1 MYTGRPSLK
10 IKIMCEEYFFDYRQ
24 LRKSRKRGALLAAPA
39 FLGERDN
46 QTIVLLLFLN
56 IFLAI
61 ADDYATE
68 GLAHT
73 LASEVEG

>member
-1 MYTGRPSLK
+1 MRVK
-10 IKIMCEEYFFDYRQ
+10 REERYFP
-24 LRKSRKRGALLAAPA
+24 LLL
-39 FLGERDN
+39 FSERERDN
-46 QTIVLLLFLN
+46 QTIVLL
-56 IFLAI
+56 FLAI

>member
-1 MYTGRPSLK
+1 MRVK
-10 IKIMCEEYFFDYRQ
+10 REERYFP
-24 LRKSRKRGALLAAPA
+24 LLL
-39 FLGERDN
+39 FSERERDN
-46 QTIVLLLFLN
+46 QTIVLLLF
-56 IFLAI
+56 AI

>member
-1 MYTGRPSLK
+1 MRVK
-10 IKIMCEEYFFDYRQ
+10 REERNFP
-24 LRKSRKRGALLAAPA
+24 LLL
-39 FLGERDN
+39 FSERERDN
-46 QTIVLLLFLN
+46 QAIVLLLFLN

-68 GLAHT
+68 GLAHA